1 MYKFIKKKNVYEQ
14 IHKYHRGDRSND
26 GEFEVK
32 QARERKNKKKKNKKK
47 REREERWW
55 KSDGYPPWKYACGA
69 RDRGENTSGVSCP
82 DETLMSVNY
91 L

>member
-32 QARERKNKKKKNKKK
+32 QARERKNKKKKIKKK
-47 REREERWW
+47 GRER
-55 KSDGYPPWKYACGA
+55 SDGGKAMVIRRGNMRAVQGIGEKIRAAYPVRTK
-69 RDRGENTSGVSCP
+69 R
-82 DETLMSVNY
+82 
-91 L
+91 

>member
-32 QARERKNKKKKNKKK
+32 KKKKKKIKKK
-47 REREERWW
+47 GRER
-55 KSDGYPPWKYACGA
+55 SDGGKAMVIRRGNMRAVQGIGEKIRAAYPVRTK
-69 RDRGENTSGVSCP
+69 R
-82 DETLMSVNY
+82 
-91 L
+91 